1 MVVYG
6 FVAVNDV
13 AFIQQKFGK
22 VGAVLAGDAGD
33 EGGFWGHFK
42 VQVKRFKIQGARGK
56 VAIILHLVEF
66 KDKR

>member
-1 MVVYG
+1 M
-6 FVAVNDV
+6 NDV

-42 VQVKRFKIQGARGK
+42 VQVKRFKMQDSRGKGQGARSPSSC
-56 VAIILHLVEF
+56 ILHLVEF